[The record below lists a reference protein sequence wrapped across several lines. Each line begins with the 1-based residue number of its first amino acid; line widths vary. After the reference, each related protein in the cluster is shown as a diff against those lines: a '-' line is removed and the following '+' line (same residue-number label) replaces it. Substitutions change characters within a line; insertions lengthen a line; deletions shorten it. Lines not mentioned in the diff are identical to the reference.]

1 MQVDVFNCGS
11 HNRHVRL
18 SRLTSIAL
26 HRCYLSI
33 VERLPPHTQPFIQL
47 EIISVQT
54 LFDTTGAM
62 LDYSK
67 DVKESVIGMNLDPG
81 YTTDLRGSSLTRQ
94 SASEAIRS
102 LALSVYSQTRAL
114 TAEHI
119 LQPSM
124 AKSLT
129 GMGPSAAK
137 SVTLARMVCV
147 KCVLEI

>member
-1 MQVDVFNCGS
+1 M
-11 HNRHVRL
+11 
-18 SRLTSIAL
+18 
-26 HRCYLSI
+26 
-33 VERLPPHTQPFIQL
+33 
-47 EIISVQT
+47 QT
-54 LFDTTGAM
+54 LFDATGAM

-67 DVKESVIGMNLDPG
+67 DVKETVIGMNLDPG

-102 LALSVYSQTRAL
+102 LALSVYTQTRAL
-114 TAEHI
+114 NADHI

-137 SVTLARMVCV
+137 SITLAKMVYITFLRQSY
-147 KCVLEI
+147 K